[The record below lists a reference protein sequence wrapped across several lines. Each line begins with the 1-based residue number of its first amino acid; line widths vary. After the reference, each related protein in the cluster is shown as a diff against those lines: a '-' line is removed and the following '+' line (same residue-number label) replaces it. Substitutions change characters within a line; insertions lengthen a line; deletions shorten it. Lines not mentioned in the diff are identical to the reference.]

1 MTTHFWQTP
10 NRKWF
15 SLTKTCS
22 KCKEEKS
29 NIEFHNDRSKS
40 DGFYSSCRQ
49 CTSKAAKIYRTAP
62 HYKEEHNKRNRKY
75 YKGTR
80 SKQYRKDPVHYLFMV
95 AKQRAKKNGLE
106 FSITENDIK
115 VYKICPILGTQ
126 LDVLTNKVNTSM
138 SLDRID
144 NTKGYIPGNVAI
156 ISRRANLMKRD
167 CSIEQLQKII
177 SYMRGDV

>member
-1 MTTHFWQTP
+1 M
-10 NRKWF
+10 K
-15 SLTKTCS
+15 KCS
-22 KCKEEKS
+22 KCNGWMHTDQFHRDKS
-29 NIEFHNDRSKS
+29 KA
-40 DGFYSSCRQ
+40 DGLYSSCRR
-49 CTSKAAKIYRTAP
+49 CASIVSKIYRTTP
-62 HYKEEHNKRNRKY
+62 YYKEKHNKRNRKY

-80 SKQYRKDPVHYLFMV
+80 SEQYRKDPIHYLYNV
-95 AKQRAKKNGLE
+95 AKHRAKKNGLE
-106 FSITENDIK
+106 FSITKDDIK

-177 SYMRGDV
+177 SYMRGEV